1 MIPTSNGWYLKAVQ
15 LGLLSA
21 YKSTFACTGWPHSSL
36 PHMSKEGYRHCRSG
50 VHMPACLH
58 ILHLPTYAPLA
69 EVSRG
74 LWQVST
80 KRWKRLELRWQ
91 NYQRKCVTPCWNICE
106 SRWFRIW
113 RAFHVRFR
121 HIVLPGNCLQIHWQG
136 GGASHQDPRPWN
148 LWGGHQL
155 RGPAP
160 SLHGAGQEWKVVPW
174 LPLRHEHLRRA
185 VPRHAKAEA
194 DLWTWGQW
202 ECCKLSSGNHILVT
216 AKNNTRLF

>member
-58 ILHLPTYAPLA
+58 ILHHPTYAPLA

-113 RAFHVRFR
+113 RAFHVPSYCLARQ
-121 HIVLPGNCLQIHWQG
+121 LPSDSLTRRRSLPSGPSTMESLG
-136 GGASHQDPRPWN
+136 RASAPRSRPILTWC
-148 LWGGHQL
+148 
-155 RGPAP
+155 
-160 SLHGAGQEWKVVPW
+160 GAGVGSGTTATAATWTSATSCATPRQSWGRS
-174 LPLRHEHLRRA
+174 LDLRTVRMLQA
-185 VPRHAKAEA
+185 FV
-194 DLWTWGQW
+194 W
-202 ECCKLSSGNHILVT
+202 
-216 AKNNTRLF
+216 